1 MQPPLLSVALAAKS
15 EMVKLVGEAQ
25 SAHLCPSMF
34 GKWGKGYLLILA
46 SVVWGWALTLGVW
59 VGGFQVLGRVTNVP
73 HISDVHTLLCIRI
86 TWEVLLFIFLI
97 F

>member
-25 SAHLCPSMF
+25 SAHLCPPML
-34 GKWGKGYLLILA
+34 GKWGKRHLLILA
-46 SVVWGWALTLGVW
+46 SVVWGW
-59 VGGFQVLGRVTNVP
+59 GGFQVLGRVTNVP

-86 TWEVLLFIFLI
+86 TWEVLLFFFLMLI